1 MLGTATTLPPGWALV
16 QGGQAVSNSAQAV
29 SLEHATVER
38 AAAGDANAQSWLA
51 RRVLPKIRR
60 VARALCRSSAD
71 ADDAAQMS
79 LLEVL
84 RSAKTYRGDA
94 GLDAWAGRIAVRTT
108 MRHLRRERRKSEAV
122 VEPPATLAAPVADD
136 SMAQSLPRGLEYY
149 LDALPLPQR
158 TAVVLHHALGYALQE
173 IAGMEDAS
181 PNTIKSRLRLGM
193 ATIRKQVRRDQA
205 IGARTG
211 EEQP

>member
-1 MLGTATTLPPGWALV
+1 M
-16 QGGQAVSNSAQAV
+16 SDSAETV
-29 SLEHATVER
+29 SLEQTTVER
-38 AAAGDANAQSWLA
+38 AAAGDAKAQAWLA

-60 VARALCRSSAD
+60 VARALSRSTSD

-84 RSAKTYRGDA
+84 KSAKTYRGDA

-108 MRHLRRERRKSEAV
+108 MRHLRRERRKSEGV
-122 VEPPATLAAPVADD
+122 VEPPPTLAAPVADD
-136 SMAQSLPRGLEYY
+136 SMAQSLPRALEHY

-173 IAGMEDAS
+173 IAAMEDAS

-193 ATIRKQVRRDQA
+193 ATIRKQVRRDRV
-205 IGARTG
+205 IGAPT
-211 EEQP
+211 EEVQP